1 VVILMGE
8 QVVTLPDGR
17 KLGYCTVGKGQPVIY
32 FHGTASSRLEV
43 LLLKDFAD
51 KAGLQ
56 IVGFDRPGYGLSTYR
71 KRQSLQD
78 FNGDINY
85 LADYLCFKRFSI
97 LSWSGGGPF
106 ALAYLSQYSER
117 VDKAVVAAAPSLPFD
132 VSTAHNFPLAKYVMK
147 LPFAGAF
154 AMRHLRRQVLKASG
168 NPSAFLES
176 TQGKQ
181 LLRGYSKTDQQF
193 FSDSVWAG
201 LMHQSMAEAFRYS
214 SGVNAVVEEHILF
227 VKPWGFTFEGI
238 SGGKLVI
245 LHGVDD
251 KTCRVSNAYA
261 LARLVCG
268 SELLVFGGQGHC
280 VLFENFAK
288 LAEILALQ

>member
-1 VVILMGE
+1 VSKERDAVVILMGE

-78 FNGDINY
+78 FNGDVNY
-85 LADYLCFKRFSI
+85 LADYLGFKRFSV

-106 ALAYLSQYSER
+106 ALAYLAHYPER
-117 VDKAVVAAAPSLPFD
+117 VDKAVVAASPSLPFD
-132 VSTAHNFPLAKYVMK
+132 VSTAHNFPFAKYVMK
-147 LPFAGAF
+147 LPFVGAF
-154 AMRHLRRQVLKASG
+154 AMRQLRRQVLKASG
-168 NPSAFLES
+168 NPSVFLES

-181 LLRGYSKTDQQF
+181 LLHGYSETDLQF
-193 FSDSVWAG
+193 FSDPVWAG
-201 LMHQSMAEAFRYS
+201 LMYQSMAVAFRYG
-214 SGVNAVVEEHILF
+214 SGVNAVVEEHLLF
-227 VKPWGFTFEGI
+227 VRPWGFTFGRI
-238 SGGKLVI
+238 PGGKLVI
-245 LHGVDD
+245 LHGADD

-261 LARLVCG
+261 LTRLVRG
-268 SELLVFGGQGHC
+268 S
-280 VLFENFAK
+280 
-288 LAEILALQ
+288 